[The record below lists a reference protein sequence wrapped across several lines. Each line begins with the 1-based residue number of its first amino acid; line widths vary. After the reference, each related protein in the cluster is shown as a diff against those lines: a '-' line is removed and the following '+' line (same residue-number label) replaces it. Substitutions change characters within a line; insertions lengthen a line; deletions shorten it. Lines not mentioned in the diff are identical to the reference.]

1 MDAHW
6 FKLTQHQA
14 VVRAGKLKCDELI
27 MKHNIFEEMVP
38 VTLFQKVIII
48 HYGSKTSSFRVSC
61 ALIIVYLRDD

>member
-14 VVRAGKLKCDELI
+14 VVRAEKLKCDELV
-27 MKHNIFEEMVP
+27 MKHNIWRNGSSY
-38 VTLFQKVIII
+38 LFQKVIII
-48 HYGSKTSSFRVSC
+48 IHYGSKNLHLVSC